1 MIMKHILFFVLLILS
16 SCGNVGSKSKTQGQ
30 EGTVIFIS
38 PIFEQKLDSLMAYVD
53 ILEDFDLT
61 YCTIKVEPK
70 DSIGLLTVLI
80 SDGSIARLYK
90 SPDTLDKQKD
100 ILSFY
105 GGFAVKTNTN
115 SIIMIDSLSY
125 DYIKAY
131 IKNDAFSS
139 TLYEHGIRN
148 LSHRIPYRW
157 TFEINTDSG
166 DLKAHPI
173 SPL

>member
-61 YCTIKVEPK
+61 YCTIVVEPK
-70 DSIGLLTVLI
+70 DSIGLLTILI
-80 SDGSIARLYK
+80 SDGSVARLKK
-90 SPDTLDKQKD
+90 SISTFDKPKE
-100 ILSFY
+100 ILTFY
-105 GGFAVKTNTN
+105 GGVAIKPKDD
-115 SIIMIDSLSY
+115 SIVMIDSLSY
-125 DYIKAY
+125 EYLKAY

-139 TLYEHGIRN
+139 SLYERC
-148 LSHRIPYRW
+148 LKKFSHRIPYKW
-157 TFEINTDSG
+157 VFEINLANNT
-166 DLKAHPI
+166 
-173 SPL
+173 PLIIN